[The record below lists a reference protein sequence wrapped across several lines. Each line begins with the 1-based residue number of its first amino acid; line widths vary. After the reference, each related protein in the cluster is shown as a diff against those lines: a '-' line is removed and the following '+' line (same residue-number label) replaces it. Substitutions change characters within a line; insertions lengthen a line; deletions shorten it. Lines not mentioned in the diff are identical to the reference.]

1 MNEMASIQQVDE
13 LIAECCSS
21 QWRTILEENRDVM
34 RYAKGSYIFREG
46 EAAKRTK
53 IIIKG
58 KAKVFLTY
66 KTGREQIVRLATNGQ
81 IVGHRGFG
89 GDQKYSVSCKALVD
103 TTVAHIPLELFQE
116 ALMANN
122 LFCYRFMMFFAEEL
136 RASEA
141 HLKSFANLDV
151 RQRMAEALIYNLK
164 TFGYSR
170 KRKKVL
176 SHALSRKDFSSMI
189 GATYESVVRV
199 LNDFDRSGVI
209 QIINKD
215 IKILRSRELD
225 RIRKG
230 I

>member
-1 MNEMASIQQVDE
+1 MNEQANIQQIDK

-21 QWRTILEENRDVM
+21 HWRALLEENKETIK
-34 RYAKGSYIFREG
+34 YSKGRYIFRE
-46 EAAKRTK
+46 EQEAKRIK

-89 GDQKYSVSCKALVD
+89 GNHYYSVSCKTLED
-103 TTVAHIPLELFQE
+103 TTVAHIPLKLFQE
-116 ALMANN
+116 ALLANN

-136 RASEA
+136 RASEQ
-141 HLKSFANLDV
+141 HLKSFTNLDV

-164 TFGYSR
+164 TFGYDR
-170 KRKKVL
+170 KRKKIL
-176 SHALSRKDFSSMI
+176 SHTLSRKDFSCLV

-199 LNDFDRSGVI
+199 LSDFDKSGVI

-215 IKILRSRELD
+215 IKILKSRELD

-230 I
+230 A

>member
-1 MNEMASIQQVDE
+1 MNDPANIQQIDK

-21 QWRTILEENRDVM
+21 RWRELLEENKETIE
-34 RYAKGSYIFREG
+34 YSKGRYIFRE
-46 EAAKRTK
+46 EQEAKRIK

-89 GDQKYSVSCKALVD
+89 GDHYYSVSCKTLVD
-103 TTVAHIPLELFQE
+103 TTVVHIPLELFQE
-116 ALMANN
+116 ALMENN

-136 RASEA
+136 RASEH
-141 HLKSFANLDV
+141 HLKSFTNLDV
-151 RQRMAEALIYNLK
+151 RQRMAEALLYNLK
-164 TFGYSR
+164 TFGYDR

-176 SHALSRKDFSSMI
+176 SYTLSRKDFSSLV
-189 GATYESVVRV
+189 GATYESVVRA
-199 LNDFDRSGVI
+199 LSDFDKNGII

-215 IKILRSRELD
+215 IKILKSRELD
-225 RIRKG
+225 KIIKG
-230 I
+230 S